1 MTDPGRTDPDMAID
15 DDRTV
20 IRPWPGKGLGVAA
33 ASGVVP
39 SASVSVDGSGVRRP
53 NPLVQAAGSLLVQAR
68 RLRTLPRQTD
78 ARRLRRELVQAVKGF
93 DGMLRHARVPD
104 EQVVAARYL
113 VCALLDEIASRQPW
127 GGAGAWASQS
137 LLLQFHH
144 ESSGSDKVFQ
154 LLSRLAQEPERHLD
168 LLELI
173 QVVLSNGFQ
182 GRYAGLPNGRTQ
194 LDQVIAEL
202 ADTLRTRD
210 SATGTPAAAGAGL
223 LAPRRRRP
231 TVRLWLTGGATVAA
245 LLGVFIMLRPSAG
258 VPVEASTAPPR
269 AGDAAP
275 GSTAVARPTAA
286 QADVAPLRLAQA
298 LGADI
303 AAGRLAV
310 RDLSGRSVITLPS
323 DHLFAPGSS
332 ELMDSER
339 PLLLRVASALG
350 SVAATFVVSGHTDGS
365 PINAPGYLSDWHLSK
380 ARALSVREV
389 LATQVAPARLSVE
402 GRADTEPVDDNGSA
416 EGRERNRRVV
426 ITVTPLPRGA
436 AVGR

>member
-1 MTDPGRTDPDMAID
+1 
-15 DDRTV
+15 
-20 IRPWPGKGLGVAA
+20 
-33 ASGVVP
+33 
-39 SASVSVDGSGVRRP
+39 
-53 NPLVQAAGSLLVQAR
+53 
-68 RLRTLPRQTD
+68 
-78 ARRLRRELVQAVKGF
+78 
-93 DGMLRHARVPD
+93 
-104 EQVVAARYL
+104 
-113 VCALLDEIASRQPW
+113 
-127 GGAGAWASQS
+127 
-137 LLLQFHH
+137 
-144 ESSGSDKVFQ
+144 
-154 LLSRLAQEPERHLD
+154 
-168 LLELI
+168 
-173 QVVLSNGFQ
+173 
-182 GRYAGLPNGRTQ
+182 
-194 LDQVIAEL
+194 
-202 ADTLRTRD
+202 
-210 SATGTPAAAGAGL
+210 
-223 LAPRRRRP
+223 
-231 TVRLWLTGGATVAA
+231 
-245 LLGVFIMLRPSAG
+245 
-258 VPVEASTAPPR
+258 
-269 AGDAAP
+269 
-275 GSTAVARPTAA
+275 
-286 QADVAPLRLAQA
+286 LAQA